1 MTGASLAG
9 RVIVMSVGVG
19 RLLTEFERRQ
29 RINRACDEEKEVVIH
44 QPNSELTATRNTLS
58 ATSI

>member
-29 RINRACDEEKEVVIH
+29 RINRACDEEKEVAIH